1 MKYLQY
7 LKELRNRILLSFVFL
22 IVAFSFFFFNVS
34 FVSEILTNPLMLA
47 LEGSQN
53 KRIIF
58 TALPEVFVSNI
69 KIALFASFLFSVPF
83 LLIQFILFLSP
94 ALYKKERNLFF
105 PLIFMSVIFFFMG
118 ILFAYYF
125 LIPLIWSF
133 FTSFESFMSGSLPIE
148 LETKYS
154 EYLKLTMFLLLAS
167 GLSFEFPVF
176 IILFTKLGFFD
187 ENFLTKNR
195 KFFLIGI
202 LIFSALFTPPD
213 IISQIGI
220 AIPLIIFYELSI
232 LFIRFFKRN

>member
-22 IVAFSFFFFNVS
+22 IIAFCFFFFNVG
-34 FVSEILTNPLMLA
+34 FVSEILTNPLMEA
-47 LEGSQN
+47 LEDSQN

-83 LLIQFILFLSP
+83 LLIQLILFLSP
-94 ALYKKERNLFF
+94 ALYKKERKLFF
-105 PLIFMSVIFFFMG
+105 PLIFMSVFFFFMG
-118 ILFAYYF
+118 IIFAYYF

-133 FTSFESFMSGSLPIE
+133 FTSFENFMSGSLPIE

-167 GLSFEFPVF
+167 GLSFEFPIF

-187 ENFLTKNR
+187 EYFLKKNR

-202 LIFSALFTPPD
+202 LIFSAIFTPPD

-220 AIPLIIFYELSI
+220 AIPLIIFYEFSI